1 MKKSTKTS
9 RHLRFKLVFDGENN
23 VWTAHDGKYK
33 DIIEL
38 SSNRKKSQDIIN
50 NLNSGGAFEDWQ
62 IPNTYIKV
70 TKKHKY

>member
-38 SSNRKKSQDIIN
+38 SSNLRKSQDIIN

-62 IPNTYIKV
+62 IPRHL
-70 TKKHKY
+70 HKSYEKA